1 MRRSLSLGRYDS
13 VVPSTILIPFTNQ
26 AIQEWLTQSAP
37 AWAAAGVQ
45 QVILIGPGAD
55 KLKPASAKPAWK
67 FQPAERPFQGQAWNA
82 LLDEVSTPV
91 LLLVNGDANA
101 VLSPDGIA
109 RLTSQVVETGVS
121 AMYSNYVEETPT
133 GTADHPTT
141 PYQLGSIRD
150 GFDFG
155 PVVAMNVDAIRQTRS
170 RFGPLMNTEFAAWY
184 DLRLRL
190 SVLSLPVHIPEILY
204 RCQKLDNRPTGQQIF
219 DYQDPRHRSSQ
230 EEMEK
235 VATEH
240 LKRIGAYLAP
250 KFAKPPTGEGKYP
263 VEASVIIPVRN
274 RAKTIGDAVRSA
286 LAQEAPFK
294 FNVIV
299 VDNHSTDGTTDILRE
314 LAAKN
319 DRLVHL
325 VPERTDLGIG
335 GCWNHGVQS
344 PQCGRVAVQLD
355 SDDLYSGPDTVR
367 QIVAKMDEGYAMVV
381 GSYQMVNFEL
391 KEIPP
396 GLIDHREW
404 TRDNGRNNALRV
416 NGLGA
421 PRAFLT
427 ELFRRHPLP
436 NVSYGEDYWIGM
448 RLSRE
453 YEIGRIF
460 ESVYLC
466 RRWDGN
472 TDANLPLPAKNA
484 HDAYKDRLRTLEIL
498 ARQQMNLKGGS
509 SQG

>member
-1 MRRSLSLGRYDS
+1 MRQDLSFSRDEN

-26 AIQEWLTQSAP
+26 APQEWLTNSAS
-37 AWAAAGVQ
+37 AWAAAGVR
-45 QVILIGPGAD
+45 QVIVTGPGAD
-55 KLKPASAKPAWK
+55 KLQPASAKLDWK
-67 FQPAERPFQGQAWNA
+67 LQPADRPFQGQIWNQ
-82 LLDEVSTPV
+82 LLEGVSTPV

-101 VLSPDGIA
+101 DLSAEGIA
-109 RLTSQVVETGVS
+109 RLTSQVVETGAS
-121 AMYSNYVEETPT
+121 ILYSNYAEETPT
-133 GTADHPTT
+133 GTADHPTI

-155 PVVAMNVDAIRQTRS
+155 PVVAINVDAIRQARA
-170 RFGPLMNTEFAAWY
+170 RFGPLMDTQWAGWY

-190 SVLSLPVHIPEILY
+190 SVLSLPVHIPETLY
-204 RCQKLDNRPTGQQIF
+204 RCRKLDNRPTGQQIF
-219 DYQDPRHRSSQ
+219 DYQDPRHRAAQ

-240 LKRIGAYLAP
+240 LKRIDAYLAP
-250 KFAKPPTGEGKYP
+250 SFARPPVGESRFP
-263 VEASVIIPVRN
+263 VEASVVIPVRN
-274 RAKTIGDAVRSA
+274 RAKTIADAVRSA

-299 VDNHSTDGTTDILRE
+299 VDNHSTDGTTDILRD

-335 GCWNHGVQS
+335 GCWNHAVQS
-344 PQCGRVAVQLD
+344 PHCGRVAVQLD
-355 SDDLYSGPDTVR
+355 SDDLYSGPDTIR
-367 QIVAKMDEGYAMVV
+367 QIVAKMDEGPYAMVV

-404 TRDNGRNNALRV
+404 TRDNGRNNLLRV

-460 ESVYLC
+460 EPVYLC

-484 HDAYKDRLRTLEIL
+484 HDTYKDRLRTLEIL
-498 ARQQMNLKGGS
+498 ARQQMNRKGGS
-509 SQG
+509 A

>member
-1 MRRSLSLGRYDS
+1 
-13 VVPSTILIPFTNQ
+13 VVPTTILIPFTNQ
-26 AIQEWLTQSAP
+26 AIQDWLTQSA

-45 QVILIGPGAD
+45 QVIVTGAGAD
-55 KLKPASAKPAWK
+55 KLNAPSDRTAWK
-67 FQPAERPFQGQAWNA
+67 FHPAEKPFQGRVWNE
-82 LLDEVSTPV
+82 LLDGVSTPV
-91 LLLVNGDANA
+91 LLLVNGDASVILN
-101 VLSPDGIA
+101 PDGIA
-109 RLTSQVVETGVS
+109 RLTSLLLETGAS
-121 AMYSNYVEETPT
+121 AMYSNYAEETPT
-133 GTADHPTT
+133 GTADHPTI

-155 PVVAMNVDAIRQTRS
+155 PVVAISTDAIRQTRG
-170 RFGPLMNTEFAAWY
+170 RFGPLMDTTFAAWY

-190 SVLSLPVHIPEILY
+190 SVLSLPVHIPETLY
-204 RCQKLDNRPTGQQIF
+204 RCRKLDNRPTVQQIF
-219 DYQDPRHRSSQ
+219 DYQDPRHRAAQ

-250 KFAKPPTGEGKYP
+250 GFSRPPANQGKFP
-263 VEASVIIPVRN
+263 VEASVVIPVRN
-274 RAKTIGDAVRSA
+274 RARTIADAVRSA
-286 LAQEAPFK
+286 LTQEAPFK

-314 LAAKN
+314 LAAKH
-319 DRLVHL
+319 DHLVHL
-325 VPERTDLGIG
+325 IPERTDLGIG
-335 GCWNHGVQS
+335 GCWNHAVQS
-344 PQCGRVAVQLD
+344 PHCGRVAVQLD
-355 SDDLYSGPDTVR
+355 SDDLYSGPDTLR
-367 QIVAKMDEGYAMVV
+367 KIVAKMDEGYAMVV

-404 TRDNGRNNALRV
+404 TRDNGRNNLLRV

-460 ESVYLC
+460 ESIYLC

-484 HDAYKDRLRTLEIL
+484 HDTYKDRLRTLEIL

-509 SQG
+509 V